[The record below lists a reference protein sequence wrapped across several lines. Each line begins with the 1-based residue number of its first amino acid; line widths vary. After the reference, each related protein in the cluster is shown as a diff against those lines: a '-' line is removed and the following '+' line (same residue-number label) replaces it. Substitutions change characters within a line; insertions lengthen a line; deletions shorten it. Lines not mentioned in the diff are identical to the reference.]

1 MARATQTAFS
11 CFYTTSERY
20 FVARSVRKQP
30 QQYQWLVILPLN
42 PMESGQPYVDGV
54 EWLVLNDDSTALALY
69 RTGQLDLL
77 GVRQEDVEAL
87 KKSHPH
93 LMYQDV
99 LGTATLALWM
109 RTDQPPF
116 TDVRVRRA

>member
-1 MARATQTAFS
+1 ML
-11 CFYTTSERY
+11 ERY
-20 FVARSVRKQP
+20 EPNVKTVFRRHP
-30 QQYQWLVILPLN
+30 DYFRP
-42 PMESGQPYVDGV
+42 GQPYVDGV
-54 EWLVLNDDSTALALY
+54 EWLVLNDDSTALAMY

-77 GVRQEDVEAL
+77 GVRQEDLEAL

-99 LGTATLALWM
+99 LGTATLALWV